1 MRFYLEALAVVV
13 VILGLVTGAATWL
26 YSVPGVAKPATPS
39 TGLHVYLSHGG
50 RLVYLCQS
58 SKPIQQV
65 INCDN
70 GESVLLTANLANEL
84 VLSTKELDK

>member
-1 MRFYLEALAVVV
+1 MNRGPWLPVVAFV
-13 VILGLVTGAATWL
+13 LF
-26 YSVPGVAKPATPS
+26 GVALGGWIGISKRQDANPSTPS

-58 SKPIQQV
+58 GKPIQQV

-84 VLSTKELDK
+84 VLSTRELDK